1 MGVRIGNKARVW
13 GTGRVRREELRECG
27 WSCSVEVERCWGP
40 LDRWGNN
47 CIERD
52 TWGSLDRLF
61 FDKKGVTWVVSNR
74 QIVGGISG
82 IWRLRI

>member
-1 MGVRIGNKARVW
+1 MVGRIGNKARVW